1 MATLS
6 TAMTS
11 TNGPAPWAS
20 SESTPRRA
28 PNANSIAER
37 VVRSIRVECLDHLI
51 VINDRHLMAVL
62 TNKEAADA
70 KEEEFEHP
78 AG

>member
-1 MATLS
+1 MHDGDAVYGRDFDARTR
-6 TAMTS
+6 AV
-11 TNGPAPWAS
+11 GVIGVQ
-20 SESTPRRA
+20 TPRRV

-62 TNKEAADA
+62 AEFIDSVPIAAW
-70 KEEEFEHP
+70 P
-78 AG
+78 